1 MGLSLQDQLKK
12 SGLVDEKKAKQ
23 LERAKRKESKQPQQ
37 KKTVKKNA
45 QQEAEL
51 ARKKLRQEQIERDR
65 KLNEERNR
73 DGEWRAKMA
82 QIRQLIEANAMK
94 VGGDLKFNF
103 KHENKVKQ
111 IWVDARTREQLSGGT
126 LAVVESKVDG
136 KFVVVPVDVAH
147 KIQERSAEHFV
158 TIANPKQLTKLE
170 LEEQAY
176 ADFAIPDDFDW

>member
-136 KFVVVPVDVAH
+136 KYVVVPVDVAH

-176 ADFAIPDDFDW
+176 ADFAIPDDLDW